1 MSKFSYTRD
10 FGPLPADSQ
19 IELLGTVGE
28 SRLFRICK
36 ARKGTKYVI
45 LKTPVAADAMS
56 VEMLRREYEL
66 ACDLNHPCIARTLG
80 FEETTPVGPAIVME
94 YVEGENLD
102 EFIASNPSRSRRRAL
117 LQDILDGV
125 DYLHHRGILHNDLKP
140 ENILVTRT
148 GAARILDFG
157 LSASSDS
164 IYRGCLG
171 GTDGYT
177 APEIL
182 RGDGPAGPASDI
194 YAIGRLMA
202 LLFGGRA
209 YRRTIRAC
217 TAADPAQ
224 RPQDIRALRQ
234 RILRSDR
241 MPRLV
246 AAMAAVLLAAGVL
259 ALLSARQQAGLE
271 HRIEVRADSLERVQ
285 TKRIEERAVS
295 YSNERADSLE
305 RVQTKR
311 IETLR
316 RSFEGLF
323 EPDCRKTLEQIRQQ
337 QYREAAQVLAAPYYQ
352 EAVPRFDSVCRCYPM
367 RADGSIPDELTL
379 VGEVFNACR
388 QRLDSATNSLPSIMT
403 LPAAQRDSVQ
413 QIINQLTLRLFS
425 EE

>member
-1 MSKFSYTRD
+1 MSEFSYTRD
-10 FGPLPADSQ
+10 FGPIAADSQ
-19 IELLGTVGE
+19 IELLETVGE

-94 YVEGENLD
+94 YVEGVNLD

-217 TAADPAQ
+217 TAADPAL
-224 RPQDIRALRQ
+224 RPQDIRTLRQ
-234 RILRSDR
+234 RIRRRDR
-241 MPRLV
+241 MPRLG
-246 AAMAAVLLAAGVL
+246 AAMAALLLAAGVL

-271 HRIEVRADSLERVQ
+271 HRIE
-285 TKRIEERAVS
+285 
-295 YSNERADSLE
+295 ERADSLE
-305 RVQTKR
+305 RVRTKR

-316 RSFEGLF
+316 RRFEGLF
-323 EPDCRKTLEQIRQQ
+323 EPACRKTLEQIRRQ
-337 QYREAAQVLAAPYYQ
+337 QYREAAQVLAAPYYR

-413 QIINQLTLRLFS
+413 RMINQLAHRLFP

>member
-1 MSKFSYTRD
+1 MSEFSYTRD

-94 YVEGENLD
+94 YVEGVNLN
-102 EFIASNPSRSRRRAL
+102 EFIASNPSQSRRRAL

-234 RILRSDR
+234 RIRRSDR
-241 MPRLV
+241 MPRLG

-259 ALLSARQQAGLE
+259 ALLAARQQTGLE
-271 HRIEVRADSLERVQ
+271 HRIE
-285 TKRIEERAVS
+285 
-295 YSNERADSLE
+295 ERADSLE
-305 RVQTKR
+305 RVRTKR

-323 EPDCRKTLEQIRQQ
+323 EPACRKTLEQIRRQ
-337 QYREAAQVLAAPYYQ
+337 QYREAAQVLTAPYYR
-352 EAVPRFDSVCRCYPM
+352 EAIPRFDSVCRCYPM
-367 RADGSIPDELTL
+367 HTDGSIPDELTL

-388 QRLDSATNSLPSIMT
+388 QRIDSATNSLPSITT

-413 QIINQLTLRLFS
+413 QIINQLALRLFP

>member
-1 MSKFSYTRD
+1 MSEFSYTRD

-94 YVEGENLD
+94 YVEGVNLD
-102 EFIASNPSRSRRRAL
+102 EFIVSNPSRSRRRAL

-194 YAIGRLMA
+194 YAIGRLMD
-202 LLFGGRA
+202 LLFGGRG

-234 RILRSDR
+234 RIRRSDR
-241 MPRLV
+241 MPRLG

-259 ALLSARQQAGLE
+259 ALLAARQQAGLE
-271 HRIEVRADSLERVQ
+271 HRIE
-285 TKRIEERAVS
+285 
-295 YSNERADSLE
+295 ERADSLE
-305 RVQTKR
+305 RVRTKR

-323 EPDCRKTLEQIRQQ
+323 EPACRKTLEQIRRQ
-337 QYREAAQVLAAPYYQ
+337 QYREAAQVLTAPYYQ
-352 EAVPRFDSVCRCYPM
+352 KAIPRFDSICRCYPM
-367 RADGSIPDELTL
+367 RTDGSLPDELTL

-413 QIINQLTLRLFS
+413 QIINQLALRLFP

>member
-1 MSKFSYTRD
+1 MSEFSYTRD
-10 FGPLPADSQ
+10 FGPIAADSRL
-19 IELLGTVGE
+19 ELLGTVGE

-94 YVEGENLD
+94 YVEGVNLD
-102 EFIASNPSRSRRRAL
+102 EFIALNPSRSRRRAL

-194 YAIGRLMA
+194 YAIGRLMD

-234 RILRSDR
+234 RIRRSDR
-241 MPRLV
+241 MPRLG

-259 ALLSARQQAGLE
+259 ALLAARQQAGLE
-271 HRIEVRADSLERVQ
+271 HRIE
-285 TKRIEERAVS
+285 
-295 YSNERADSLE
+295 ERADSLE
-305 RVQTKR
+305 RVRTKR

-323 EPDCRKTLEQIRQQ
+323 EPACRKTLEQIRQQ
-337 QYREAAQVLAAPYYQ
+337 QYREAAQVLTAPYYR

-367 RADGSIPDELTL
+367 RTDGSIPDELTL

-388 QRLDSATNSLPSIMT
+388 QRIDSATNSLPSIMS

-413 QIINQLTLRLFS
+413 QIINQLALRLFP

>member
-1 MSKFSYTRD
+1 MSEFSYTRD

-19 IELLGTVGE
+19 IELIETVGE

-94 YVEGENLD
+94 YVEGVNLN
-102 EFIASNPSRSRRRAL
+102 EFIASNPSQSRRRAL

-259 ALLSARQQAGLE
+259 ALLAARQQAGLE
-271 HRIEVRADSLERVQ
+271 HRIEERADSLERVQ

-305 RVQTKR
+305 RVRTKR

-323 EPDCRKTLEQIRQQ
+323 EPACRKTLEQIRQQ
-337 QYREAAQVLAAPYYQ
+337 QYREAAQVLTAPYYQ

-367 RADGSIPDELTL
+367 HTDGSIPDELTL

-388 QRLDSATNSLPSIMT
+388 QRLDSATNSLPSIMS

-413 QIINQLTLRLFS
+413 QIINQLTLRLFP

>member
-1 MSKFSYTRD
+1 MSEFSYTRD
-10 FGPLPADSQ
+10 FGPIAADSQ
-19 IELLGTVGE
+19 IELLETVGE

-94 YVEGENLD
+94 YVEGVNLD
-102 EFIASNPSRSRRRAL
+102 EFIASNPSRTRRRAL

-194 YAIGRLMA
+194 YAIGRLMD
-202 LLFGGRA
+202 LLFGGRV

-234 RILRSDR
+234 RIRRSDR
-241 MPRLV
+241 MPRLG

-271 HRIEVRADSLERVQ
+271 HRIE
-285 TKRIEERAVS
+285 ERAVS

-305 RVQTKR
+305 RVRTKR

-316 RSFEGLF
+316 RRFEGLF
-323 EPDCRKTLEQIRQQ
+323 EPACRETLEQIRRQ
-337 QYREAAQVLAAPYYQ
+337 QYREAAQVLAAPYYR

-413 QIINQLTLRLFS
+413 QMINQLAHRLFP